1 MKSNE
6 SDIIRY
12 ISLKL
17 KKGGIIKVAPSKQL
31 IGKGI
36 SEEVIFKLK
45 PEEVRRSQLS
55 KMPGKSFPH

>member
-17 KKGGIIKVAPSKQL
+17 KKGGIIKVTPSKQL